1 MCVIV
6 NLTEHFCLNYTCSEA
21 RETMATPMMSRPQNM
36 AYPMGSD
43 NPRGKMTLR
52 NFDYEIAIH
61 TVKIQRSGQAINI
74 DEMKE
79 VHFISLKIEI
89 YGILNDLPGAGGCIR
104 HHSQTASK
112 RTRKKTITGRV

>member
-6 NLTEHFCLNYTCSEA
+6 EFFYLNYACSEA
-21 RETMATPMMSRPQNM
+21 RETIMPNPMLSRPQSM
-36 AYPMGSD
+36 AYPIGSD

-79 VHFISLKIEI
+79 VHFISL
-89 YGILNDLPGAGGCIR
+89 L
-104 HHSQTASK
+104 
-112 RTRKKTITGRV
+112 